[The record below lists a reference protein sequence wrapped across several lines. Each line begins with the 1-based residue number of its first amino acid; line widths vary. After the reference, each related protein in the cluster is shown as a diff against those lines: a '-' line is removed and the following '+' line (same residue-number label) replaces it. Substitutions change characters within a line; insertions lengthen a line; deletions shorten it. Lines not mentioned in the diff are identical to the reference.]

1 MNDNLCQVKEDILV
15 VLDSRN
21 ATTYYNGNFNSD
33 VEWDLTD
40 VVSMPKKG
48 IEFTVNVIN
57 ASIPIG
63 QYIVNETN
71 NILVLKNVVTNIT
84 STVTI
89 TPGNFTITQ
98 LIAELTTNTPA
109 EYVYS
114 YTSRINKMSI
124 YNTNDNFQILSTTT
138 MWELLGLQ
146 RNTTVI
152 SVLKTYSFPNCVN
165 MSGLRNINIHLDNLN
180 TKNIASLTK
189 SSSTIIG
196 NIPMDVNSMGVV
208 SYNLSNNYEI
218 PVPISS
224 IDYINILLKDDLGKF
239 IENNGIHWNVTLKFS
254 YYIRQD
260 FTTETVKENINKN
273 RQKIKIVQ
281 PEIINTE
288 IPKIFSTKRV
298 LRTENL

>member
-1 MNDNLCQVKEDILV
+1 
-15 VLDSRN
+15 
-21 ATTYYNGNFNSD
+21 
-33 VEWDLTD
+33 
-40 VVSMPKKG
+40 
-48 IEFTVNVIN
+48 
-57 ASIPIG
+57 
-63 QYIVNETN
+63 
-71 NILVLKNVVTNIT
+71 
-84 STVTI
+84 
-89 TPGNFTITQ
+89 
-98 LIAELTTNTPA
+98 
-109 EYVYS
+109 
-114 YTSRINKMSI
+114 
-124 YNTNDNFQILSTTT
+124 
-138 MWELLGLQ
+138 
-146 RNTTVI
+146 
-152 SVLKTYSFPNCVN
+152 

-196 NIPMDVNSMGVV
+196 NIPIDVNSMGVV

-224 IDYINILLKDDLGKF
+224 MDYINILLKDDLGRF

-298 LRTENL
+298 LQTETTNL